1 MPALPSPQASDA
13 SGTGLYDLAAGR
25 WDTSRL
31 AALGD
36 RAASCRPELVG
47 PNEVRPRWRRFAG
60 GGNCR
65 SCCLAGLPP
74 ASWAAQAGAPS
85 PSRVGCALNYATTQL
100 QTTSKPR
107 MPCAPFPSQHRP
119 TDWSHQRGAG
129 PLCCWQRADLHAA
142 ALLVQV
148 VGTLRPEVAA
158 ELRLPPTVQVAPGG
172 GDNAMAALGAGAV
185 KEGSWVLSLGTSGGS
200 GAGWEG
206 S

>member
-1 MPALPSPQASDA
+1 MLHPLCRLGALIANVSAVASSGNSGLWSSLFGGEAVLSCHARLPSPQASDA

-36 RAASCRPELVG
+36 RAASCLPELVG

-85 PSRVGCALNYATTQL
+85 PSRVGCALNYATTQR

-119 TDWSHQRGAG
+119 TDWPTSAVLGRSAAG
-129 PLCCWQRADLHAA
+129 SELTSMPL
-142 ALLVQV
+142 
-148 VGTLRPEVAA
+148 P
-158 ELRLPPTVQVAPGG
+158 
-172 GDNAMAALGAGAV
+172 
-185 KEGSWVLSLGTSGGS
+185 
-200 GAGWEG
+200 
-206 S
+206 